1 MQVVQAAYRAKELV
15 NITHI
20 HMKDEKASV
29 LLSLR
34 PLTSKKRIK
43 VLNTKLTEADREKK
57 SVEVALQGAEKQ
69 AEAQHKQLHQAEDE
83 LAIAKK

>member
-1 MQVVQAAYRAKELV
+1 MQVVQAAYRAEELV
-15 NITHI
+15 NITHR